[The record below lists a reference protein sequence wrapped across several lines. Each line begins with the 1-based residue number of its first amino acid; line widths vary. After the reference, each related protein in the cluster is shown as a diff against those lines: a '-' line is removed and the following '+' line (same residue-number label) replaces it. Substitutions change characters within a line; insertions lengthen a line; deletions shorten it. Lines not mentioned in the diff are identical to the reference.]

1 MIQTDIDISTK
12 VRYHGQ
18 TGVLI
23 YNRCRQ
29 GNEVVVIEL
38 DSTDFSHRV
47 KQVNVN
53 DLEVKNGGEKWISV
67 LELGKR

>member
-12 VRYHGQ
+12 VRHNGQ

-29 GNEVVVIEL
+29 GNQVVAVEFDKDNSVHL
-38 DSTDFSHRV
+38 
-47 KQVNVN
+47 VNVN
-53 DLEVKNGGEKWISV
+53 ALEVKYGSEEWIKVS
-67 LELGKR
+67 ELGKKKS